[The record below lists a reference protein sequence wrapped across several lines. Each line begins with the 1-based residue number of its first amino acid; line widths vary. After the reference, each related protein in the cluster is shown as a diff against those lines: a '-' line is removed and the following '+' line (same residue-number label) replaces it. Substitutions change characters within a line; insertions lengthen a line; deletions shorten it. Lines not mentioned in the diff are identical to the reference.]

1 MKKEIK
7 VLTTLNL
14 SPESQARIREAS
26 ELVNLTVLPAKKSD
40 DIPAERWAETE
51 VLFTQDVLPQP
62 DQVPN
67 LQWVQFNSAGVDPY
81 LDHPIIRDADVKAT
95 TMSGVITDQI
105 AEYVLMAMLAFGHK
119 LPKLFRNQQN
129 KKWLADAEKKQ
140 ALLPV
145 ELRDSTVGILGYGS
159 IGRQVAYLLQP
170 FGATV
175 LASKKQVM
183 QPEDHGYAF
192 DGKGD
197 PHGDLFDRLYPIEA
211 LHSLLK
217 ASDFV
222 VLSLPLTAS
231 TRHIMDS
238 NAFSVMKPTAY
249 LVNVGRGE
257 LIDQPALV
265 NALKAKQFAGAALD
279 VFKEEPLPE
288 TSPLWEMDN
297 VILTPH
303 ISGMSRRLPEET
315 LSLFIENLNRY
326 MTDLP
331 LVNQVDVERGY

>member
-1 MKKEIK
+1 MKNEIK
-7 VLTTLNL
+7 VLVTQNL
-14 SPESQARIREAS
+14 SPESQARIHEAS
-26 ELVNLTVLPAKKSD
+26 ELVQLTVLPVKKADEIS
-40 DIPAERWAETE
+40 AERWEETE

-62 DQVPN
+62 DQAPN
-67 LQWVQFNSAGVDPY
+67 LKWIQFNSAGIDPY
-81 LDHPIIRDADVKAT
+81 LDHPIIKETDIKAT

-119 LPKLFRNQQN
+119 LPKLIRNQQQ
-129 KKWLADAEKKQ
+129 KKWPEHKEKNQ
-140 ALLPV
+140 AFLPV

-159 IGRQVAYLLQP
+159 IARQVAYLLQP
-170 FGATV
+170 FGAKI
-175 LASKKQVM
+175 LATKRNVM
-183 QPEDHGYAF
+183 QPESRGYIV

-222 VLSLPLTAS
+222 VVTLPLTDS
-231 TRHIMDS
+231 TRHILDAA
-238 NAFSVMKPTAY
+238 AFEAMKPTAY

-257 LIDQPALV
+257 LIDQSAMV
-265 NALKAKQFAGAALD
+265 TALKTKQFAGAALD

-288 TSPLWEMDN
+288 KSPLWELEN

-303 ISGMSRRLPEET
+303 ISGLSRHLPEET

-326 MTDLP
+326 MTNLS
-331 LVNQVDVERGY
+331 LYNQVDVERGY

>member
-7 VLTTLNL
+7 ILVTKNL
-14 SPESQARIREAS
+14 SPESQARIRETS
-26 ELVNLTVLPAKKSD
+26 DLVKLTVLPVKKAD
-40 DIPAERWAETE
+40 EIPEERWEETE

-62 DQVPN
+62 DQAPN
-67 LQWVQFNSAGVDPY
+67 LQWIQFNSAGVDPY
-81 LDHPIIRDADVKAT
+81 LDRRIIRDTDIKAT

-105 AEYVLMAMLAFGHK
+105 AEYVLMALLAFGQK
-119 LPKLFRNQQN
+119 LPKLFRYQRE
-129 KKWLADAEKKQ
+129 KKWPGQKEKSQ
-140 ALLPV
+140 VLLPV

-170 FGATV
+170 FEAKV
-175 LASKKQVM
+175 LAAKKHVM
-183 QPEDHGYAF
+183 QPENQGYAV

-211 LHSLLK
+211 LHSMLK

-222 VLSLPLTAS
+222 VLALPLTAS
-231 TRHIMDS
+231 TRHILDAR
-238 NAFSVMKPTAY
+238 AFAAMKPTAY

-265 NALKAKQFAGAALD
+265 NALKTKQFAGAALD
-279 VFKEEPLPE
+279 VFEEEPLPE
-288 TSPLWEMDN
+288 DSPLWEMDN

-303 ISGMSRRLPEET
+303 ISGLSRHLPEET

-326 MTDLP
+326 MADLP
-331 LVNQVDVERGY
+331 LYNQVDVERGY